1 MKNNKLII
9 VTIVFSFIILES
21 FSQDIKFKA
30 EKLDVKNNGN
40 TVTAFKSETIIPEK
54 NIKIKSEKVNYQ
66 KKEEIIV
73 FSKNIIFEDKI
84 NNLLIKSE
92 KIKYEKLKDIIYS
105 EGNTNL
111 DIKNK
116 YNLVSNNIYIDR
128 NKQIIYGNNK
138 ATIVDN
144 ENNIIQLLD
153 KFRFNLDD
161 EIIKS
166 KNAFI
171 LDKNGNKYLFED
183 LIVNLKSNGE
193 EEVWFFNTYLCYFS
207 KLGDFN

>member
-54 NIKIKSEKVNYQ
+54 NIKITSEKVNYQ

-92 KIKYEKLKDIIYS
+92 KI
-105 EGNTNL
+105 
-111 DIKNK
+111 
-116 YNLVSNNIYIDR
+116 
-128 NKQIIYGNNK
+128 
-138 ATIVDN
+138 
-144 ENNIIQLLD
+144 
-153 KFRFNLDD
+153 
-161 EIIKS
+161 
-166 KNAFI
+166 
-171 LDKNGNKYLFED
+171 
-183 LIVNLKSNGE
+183 
-193 EEVWFFNTYLCYFS
+193 
-207 KLGDFN
+207 